1 MNLSSH
7 TGTCLS
13 YSLFAPILGTYEG
26 CEWIEDPH
34 LDEIYDGKVLVFV

>member
-1 MNLSSH
+1 M
-7 TGTCLS
+7 GTCLA

-34 LDEIYDGKVLVFV
+34 LVESYDGENVVFI